1 MSVKIA
7 QTLDDFDFTLLKKLL
22 RDKKKIQ

>member
-7 QTLDDFDFTLLKKLL
+7 QTLDDFDFTLLKELL